1 MSRFALNENATQ
13 FFFVPETQQ
22 FVQGVKWWR
31 QQVACVSSKH
41 PFANFNIVCLA
52 ILLQDIIKKYYFKKY
67 IYYIIH
73 FYYVIPDDDSSIY
86 IKKLSGIF
94 WRGTI
99 LEMNV
104 AWDGNL
110 FFI

>member
-13 FFFVPETQQ
+13 FFLVRETQQ

-86 IKKLSGIF
+86 IKNYQGFFGGGQF
-94 WRGTI
+94 WR
-99 LEMNV
+99 
-104 AWDGNL
+104 
-110 FFI
+110 